1 MSDGADKRNLARGG
15 RSKQMPKK
23 PKKHVKVAIQFDVG
37 IPEAEEATVIL
48 RDDQMVIDMQEP
60 DGVTKYLIVGK
71 PVGYYFQGVNSAGPR
86 MPKVR
91 VVWVKLGKVFVGQW
105 LEDGQ
110 EYLFSFELKTR

>member
-1 MSDGADKRNLARGG
+1 
-15 RSKQMPKK
+15 MPKK

-37 IPEAEEATVIL
+37 IPEAEEAHVTL
-48 RDDQMVIDMQEP
+48 RDDEMVIDMQEP

-91 VVWVKLGKVFVGQW
+91 VRWVKLGKVFVGQW

-110 EYLFSFELKTR
+110 EYLFSFELTTRRQK